1 MLLEMI
7 PSIRCTPGITWREQ
21 IVNQDLF
28 HKKKKKMMHLYGWY
42 FYAFR
47 LNSLKIDDEACN
59 GRLNHFDECFFSME
73 SFDNTLCLVSFF
85 CFLWLK
91 KVCS

>member
-1 MLLEMI
+1 VLQEMI

-28 HKKKKKMMHLYGWY
+28 PKKKKIDALVRLY

-73 SFDNTLCLVSFF
+73 SFDNTVCLVSFF
-85 CFLWLK
+85 CFFWLK